1 MQHHSQFFLTPVR
14 SSILLLGLL
23 VFSGNIRA
31 QGCQAPLLLNVNS
44 TPWLTISTCGHQSM
58 STIGGFLPLLHDH
71 VVVSFAVDHRHTG
84 IVNLSADFTAEFYL
98 IPGHCNESAV
108 PIDIF
113 PAGSA
118 MPLDFNLPTG
128 VYFLVV
134 TANPEL
140 PANQC
145 GNISISGKLYETG
158 VVLRT
163 GFDPP
168 GW

>member
-1 MQHHSQFFLTPVR
+1 MQPQSSFFLTPVR

-23 VFSGNIRA
+23 VFSGNVHA
-31 QGCQAPLLLNVNS
+31 QSCQAPIALGS
-44 TPWLTISTCGHQSM
+44 YTTPWLATSTCGHQSM

-84 IVNLSADFTAEFYL
+84 NINLSADFAAEFYL
-98 IPGHCNESAV
+98 MPGHCRESAM
-108 PIDIF
+108 PIEIF

-118 MPLDFNLPTG
+118 LALDFNLPTG

-140 PANQC
+140 PANLC
-145 GNISISGKLYETG
+145 GNISISGTLSETG
-158 VVLRT
+158 VVLRA